1 MNKKAKLGLIGG
13 TLLLG
18 AVALSGCTASFCSTK
33 DKAHMLFAFDYGA
46 TKYYTEEDLDRPA
59 DSQKIKIN
67 DQELDIYS
75 YTNTSN
81 CVALQ
86 TILVNA
92 QKNGIT
98 IPSNNYFKAFDE
110 EVLKY
115 IVTKESIDL
124 SEITVLKGEYHQGNY
139 ENTLN
144 VLADYGYYKF
154 YYNIP
159 EDNGVDGAEKVSYLS
174 TAVKWTNWEYFD
186 SLVRTKETIGIDEL
200 PSSDFVKYYKSQM
213 NSYIRNYRSCLATS
227 DGVYGYYGSNGERN
241 PINIEAKTW
250 AYSWRI
256 NGKFTFF
263 EGLLVWP
270 IGALADVVTDGLRNV
285 FPNNQVSQG
294 WAAVLAIVVVT
305 IIVRSVMIFLTIGQ
319 TTSNAKMQAVQPEI
333 QKIQAKYPNANTNRN
348 EQARLAQETQA
359 IYKKHGVHPLRSM
372 LVMIVQ
378 FPVFICVWG
387 ALQGSAALST
397 GSFLGLNLSESI
409 SAVLFSATGW
419 KTGAAVTAL
428 ILFLL
433 MAGAQ
438 AASMLLPQ
446 YIQKKQNAKVA
457 KLGKNPTA
465 DQNAKRM
472 KLFQYGM
479 LAMIIFMGF
488 ALASGMGIYWLI
500 SAIFSLV
507 QALITNAV
515 IASRKNKKKE
525 KR

>member
-18 AVALSGCTASFCSTK
+18 AIALSGCTASFCSTK

-46 TKYYTEEDLDRPA
+46 TKYYAADDAERPA
-59 DSQKIKIN
+59 DAHKITVN
-67 DQELDIYS
+67 GTELDIYA
-75 YTNTSN
+75 YTDTENCPALNTI
-81 CVALQ
+81 VM
-86 TILVNA
+86 NA
-92 QKNGIT
+92 FKNGIS
-98 IPSNNYFKAFDE
+98 IPSHNYYQAFDE
-110 EVLKY
+110 AVLNY
-115 IVTKESIDL
+115 IVTKEAIDVN
-124 SEITVLKGEYHQGNY
+124 SITVIDGDYHNGY
-139 ENTLN
+139 YSNTLD
-144 VLADYGYYKF
+144 VLVNYGYYKF

-159 EDNGVDGAEKVSYLS
+159 VDNNVEDAKQLSYYRTS
-174 TAVKWTNWEYFD
+174 IEWANWEYFD
-186 SLVRTKETIGIDEL
+186 SLVREDETIGIDEL

-213 NSYIRNYRSCLATS
+213 TTYVRNYRSCLATS
-227 DGVYGYYGSNGERN
+227 DGVYGYYGVAGDRN
-241 PINIEAKTW
+241 PIDIEAKTW
-250 AYSWRI
+250 VYSWKI

-263 EGLLVWP
+263 EGLLIWP
-270 IGALADVVTDGLRNV
+270 IGALADVVTANLRNV
-285 FPNNQVSQG
+285 FPANQVAQG
-294 WAAVLAIVVVT
+294 WAAVLAIIVVT
-305 IIVRSVMIFLTIGQ
+305 VIVRSLMIFITIGQ
-319 TTSNAKMQAVQPEI
+319 SANNAKMQSVQPEI

-409 SAVLFSATGW
+409 SAVLFSAAGW
-419 KTGAAVTAL
+419 RTGAAVTAL
-428 ILFLL
+428 VLFLL

-465 DQNAKRM
+465 DQNDKRM

-479 LAMIIFMGF
+479 LAMIVFMGF
-488 ALASGMGIYWLI
+488 ALASGMGIYWFI

-507 QALITNAV
+507 QTLITNAI
-515 IASRKNKKKE
+515 IARKKKNKKE